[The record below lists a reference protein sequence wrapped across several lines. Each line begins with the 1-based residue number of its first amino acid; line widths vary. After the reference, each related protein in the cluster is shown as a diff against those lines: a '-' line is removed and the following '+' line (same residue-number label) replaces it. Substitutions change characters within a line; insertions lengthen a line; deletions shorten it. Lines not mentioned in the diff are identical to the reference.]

1 MSSKKVISI
10 SPDLLKPGSNTN
22 KTKTRKRRE
31 RKQKPTQ
38 KEIRPNTLKKALLKK
53 IKEHQK
59 KASDSKDRQELVRD
73 KSSKEDNVK
82 LMMKEKA
89 KPKEEFSESSFNSSL
104 NYLNELSKKHQ
115 KKNSQRKS
123 RKERRA
129 ERKLEK
135 QQKREARRSRKHVIR
150 QQKTPPPQALQAE
163 LPQTITTVPSF
174 QQNTPGLQV
183 YDAPPPA
190 IKPNLVELTSDDLKP
205 SGEIALKRDPNKPH
219 NKTVKAPIQVHQEHP
234 PELQST
240 HRPGVAPPYS
250 NLKNGTK
257 PSYKQWKRTLKNNL
271 NKDTADTKEDSI
283 KIYTDAIDETKQKIE
298 PKLTDREQKLSDL
311 KAKFQN
317 QYNVM
322 TDFKD
327 EKEQLLR
334 EMKEKEN
341 RPVKRKIT
349 RTIKRTH
356 KLGKK
361 DGKIGVLIKNTKTRK
376 KAYEEQK
383 ELHKTPISEVKDY
396 LRKHELLKVGSS
408 APTDVIRA
416 MYENSVLAGDIHNS
430 NSDVLVHNY
439 MSAEQQ

>member
-10 SPDLLKPGSNTN
+10 SPDLLKTGSGAN

-59 KASDSKDRQELVRD
+59 KASDKKDNQELVKGKD
-73 KSSKEDNVK
+73 SKEDNVK

-104 NYLNELSKKHQ
+104 NYLNEISKK
-115 KKNSQRKS
+115 QRTRKDSHKKS
-123 RKERRA
+123 RKER
-129 ERKLEK
+129 KLEK
-135 QQKREARRSRKHVIR
+135 KQKREARRSRKHVIH
-150 QQKTPPPQALQAE
+150 QQKTPPPQALQSA
-163 LPQTITTVPSF
+163 LPQTISTVPSF

-190 IKPNLVELTSDDLKP
+190 IKPNLVELTSEDLKP
-205 SGEIALKRDPNKPH
+205 SGQIALKRDPNKPH

-234 PELQST
+234 PELQT
-240 HRPGVAPPYS
+240 AHTPGVPPPYS
-250 NLKNGTK
+250 NLKNGSK

-271 NKDTADTKEDSI
+271 NDDKSDKKDESI
-283 KIYTDAIDETKQKIE
+283 KIYTDAIDETKQKIA
-298 PKLTDREQKLSDL
+298 PKLTDREQKLTDL

-341 RPVKRKIT
+341 RPIKRKIT

-396 LRKHELLKVGSS
+396 LRKHELLKVGSA

-416 MYENSVLAGDIHNS
+416 MYENSVLAGDIHNK

-439 MSAEQQ
+439 MTAEQQ

>member
-22 KTKTRKRRE
+22 KPKTRKRRE

-59 KASDSKDRQELVRD
+59 KANDKSVNEELVREKDSKDD
-73 KSSKEDNVK
+73 KVK

-104 NYLNELSKKHQ
+104 NYLNELSKKHN
-115 KKNSQRKS
+115 KKKGERKS

-135 QQKREARRSRKHVIR
+135 QQRREARKSRKHVIR

-163 LPQTITTVPSF
+163 LPQTISTMPSH
-174 QQNTPGLQV
+174 QQNTPDLKV
-183 YDAPPPA
+183 YDVPPPA
-190 IKPNLVELTSDDLKP
+190 IKPNLVELNSNDLKP

-219 NKTVKAPIQVHQEHP
+219 NKTIKAPIQVNLEHP
-234 PELQST
+234 PELKPT
-240 HRPGVAPPYS
+240 HSPGVAPPYS

-271 NKDTADTKEDSI
+271 SSDTVDSNVDSI
-283 KIYTDAIDETKQKIE
+283 KIYTDAIDETKQKIS
-298 PKLTDREQKLSDL
+298 PKLSDREQKLTDL
-311 KAKFQN
+311 KAKFQD
-317 QYNVM
+317 QYNNM
-322 TDFKD
+322 TDFKN
-327 EKEQLLR
+327 EKEELLR
-334 EMKEKEN
+334 KMKEKEN

-383 ELHKTPISEVKDY
+383 DLHKTPISEVKDY

-416 MYENSVLAGDIHNS
+416 MYENSVLAGDIYNK

-439 MSAEQQ
+439 MTSEDK